1 MQLLSSD
8 IGKTILL
15 SHSFAIVINT
25 LTTYVVVVTWLL
37 IDSKLSISQGNTL
50 QALFK
55 GGINPSSWKV
65 NRARMSND

>member
-25 LTTYVVVVTWLL
+25 LTTYVVVVT
-37 IDSKLSISQGNTL
+37 
-50 QALFK
+50 
-55 GGINPSSWKV
+55 
-65 NRARMSND
+65 